1 MEYHRYPIG
10 PILER
15 YGFDP
20 IDTDRGWHA
29 VRCEFHGDRDA
40 SGSVNTLDQIY
51 NCFGCGMRG
60 SGTQIIMKMEGL
72 TYRDAVVRAEE
83 ITGDRDT
90 SVRSG
95 SRRRNA
101 VPGGS
106 GNYRSYREIRDAW
119 IREDSDP
126 GRSEEHTSELQSR
139 LHLVCPP

>member
-72 TYRDAVVRAEE
+72 TYRRCRPSRGNHWRSRHFGTFRIWTAQCRTWRLGELPKLS
-83 ITGDRDT
+83 RDPRCLDT
-90 SVRSG
+90 
-95 SRRRNA
+95 
-101 VPGGS
+101 
-106 GNYRSYREIRDAW
+106 
-119 IREDSDP
+119 
-126 GRSEEHTSELQSR
+126 RSEEHTSEFQ
-139 LHLVCPP
+139 